1 MSVDF
6 VVRWKWY
13 FEYIAALVKT
23 KNPYCHVILTIGQ
36 QNTLCGEDYI
46 TTKTISLLRHKKATL
61 EKLKKSPISND
72 LFDFAKSDKQA
83 KIAKLA
89 LEIEALK
96 TNQYEFYVPP
106 VYINKI
112 KQYLI

>member
-61 EKLKKSPISND
+61 EKLKK
-72 LFDFAKSDKQA
+72 A
-83 KIAKLA
+83 
-89 LEIEALK
+89 
-96 TNQYEFYVPP
+96 
-106 VYINKI
+106 
-112 KQYLI
+112 QYLTICSTSQNQTDRLK